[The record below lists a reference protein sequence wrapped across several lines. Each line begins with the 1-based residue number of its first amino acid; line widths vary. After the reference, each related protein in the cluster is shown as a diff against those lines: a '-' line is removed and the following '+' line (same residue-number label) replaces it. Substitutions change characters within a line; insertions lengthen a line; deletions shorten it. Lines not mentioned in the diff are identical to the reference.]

1 MIDLIKWDK
10 RFMEMA
16 KLIASWSKDPSTK
29 CGAVITDPNKRI
41 ISMGFNGFPAGTSD
55 NMDLYQDRKRKYR
68 RVIHAEKNAILFA
81 KQDLS
86 NCKIYVWPMP
96 PCAQCAAAIIQ
107 SGIKTVVSVKCDI
120 DKTSRWGDDFQEAIK
135 MYKESRVEY
144 MEMTLKQEKKMGTNY
159 YLIDKER
166 DEEYH
171 LGKSS
176 AGWCF
181 ALHVSPEENIHDL
194 SDILNKIKQPS
205 KHIINEYG
213 DKITTTEFLEIV
225 TERAWKNNADNITDL
240 FLKENQA
247 ETGPNNLLRSKIDN
261 VHCIGHGAG
270 TYDFIIG
277 VFK

>member
-1 MIDLIKWDK
+1 
-10 RFMEMA
+10 
-16 KLIASWSKDPSTK
+16 
-29 CGAVITDPNKRI
+29 
-41 ISMGFNGFPAGTSD
+41 
-55 NMDLYQDRKRKYR
+55 
-68 RVIHAEKNAILFA
+68 
-81 KQDLS
+81 
-86 NCKIYVWPMP
+86 
-96 PCAQCAAAIIQ
+96 
-107 SGIKTVVSVKCDI
+107 
-120 DKTSRWGDDFQEAIK
+120 
-135 MYKESRVEY
+135 
-144 MEMTLKQEKKMGTNY
+144 MGTNY
-159 YLIDKER
+159 YLIDKET

-277 VFK
+277 VFV